1 MLGQIIYTLVF
12 AVLLIYVSGIA
23 FSFFGI
29 GFEVYGNYM
38 LWFIALALFAS
49 ILPPKLTSTI
59 FE

>member
-38 LWFIALALFAS
+38 LWFIALALFWS
-49 ILPPKLTSTI
+49 ILPPTLTSTI

>member
-1 MLGQIIYTLVF
+1 MLGQLIYTLIF
-12 AVLLIYVSGIA
+12 SILLIYVSGIA

-38 LWFIALALFAS
+38 LWLIALSLFWN

-59 FE
+59 F

>member
-1 MLGQIIYTLVF
+1 MLQEIIYTLVF
-12 AVLLIYVSGIA
+12 SILLIYVSGIA

-49 ILPPKLTSTI
+49 ILPPTLTSTI
-59 FE
+59 FT